1 MFLINIFLSL
11 LAGNNCLSIFS
22 QLKQIPVYTN
32 IKMKLITRSLC
43 VSYVWFFGLL
53 AGNNCLSFFSQL
65 KQIPVYTNIKMKLI
79 TRSLCCLIL
88 TSSSSLLAGNNCLS
102 TFFQLKQTTR
112 VKLIRKVLGLEV

>member
-11 LAGNNCLSIFS
+11 LAGNNCLSI
-22 QLKQIPVYTN
+22 
-32 IKMKLITRSLC
+32 
-43 VSYVWFFGLL
+43 
-53 AGNNCLSFFSQL
+53 FSQL